1 MTLSAESTAIVDQ
14 AQSPFLDGY
23 DIVSIAEALRR
34 SPHIRSVD
42 DVSPGDKAVLALFT
56 SCGFWHRSLGNR
68 RRVSPGQHELGQPA
82 GRFAGAVEISGH
94 SREPCWHRMNH
105 GSDRRHIRV

>member
-42 DVSPGDKAVLALFT
+42 DVSPGDIAVLALFT
-56 SCGFWHRSLGNR
+56 SCDIDCSPLREALAPG
-68 RRVSPGQHELGQPA
+68 RVRFPRVATAPGPPA
-82 GRFAGAVEISGH
+82 
-94 SREPCWHRMNH
+94 P
-105 GSDRRHIRV
+105 D